1 MSLILLCLAA
11 FRDLQLFEDEIRSM
25 SRETVLRKLEK
36 ILQEFSLH
44 EAINQGIEE
53 EQAKNFE
60 IQLKTFGSYRLGCHH
75 PDADIDV
82 YINPCFFG
90 IRSDFIVYRLC
101 LAPRHCTRV
110 NFFEKLPI
118 LLEVSS
124 FISDMHIIPNAYAP
138 FLILPILLGPN
149 HSYWNS

>member
-11 FRDLQLFEDEIRSM
+11 FRDLQLFEDEIRLM
-25 SRETVLRKLEK
+25 SREMVLRKLEK

-53 EQAKNFE
+53 EQAKNLE

-82 YINPCFFG
+82 YINPCFFVEYALTT
-90 IRSDFIVYRLC
+90 SLLC
-101 LAPRHCTRV
+101 TGFVLHQDTVPASTFLRNCQ
-110 NFFEKLPI
+110 
-118 LLEVSS
+118 S
-124 FISDMHIIPNAYAP
+124 FWKFQAL
-138 FLILPILLGPN
+138 FLICTSSRMRTLLF
-149 HSYWNS
+149 